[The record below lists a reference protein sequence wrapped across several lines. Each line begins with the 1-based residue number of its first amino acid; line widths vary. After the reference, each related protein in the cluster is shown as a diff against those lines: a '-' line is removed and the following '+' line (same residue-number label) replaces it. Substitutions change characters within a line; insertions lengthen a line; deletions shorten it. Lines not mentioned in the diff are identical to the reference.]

1 MCDVCAVF
9 GVGDHWTD
17 AAKLAR
23 GLFPAR
29 DIQRHRRHR
38 RGRIGL
44 MNRLIAP
51 LGLTCEDWDGDGFLL
66 ADRAGRSRVAAS
78 LAEFWREAEA
88 LCGRPLD
95 PLTARFDAE
104 AGPTGGPAEGPAW

>member
-17 AAKLAR
+17 AAKLSR
-23 GLFPAR
+23 GLFPAK

-38 RGRIGL
+38 RERIGL
-44 MNRLIAP
+44 MNRLIEP
-51 LGLTCEDWDGDGFLL
+51 VGLSCEDWDGDGFLL
-66 ADRAGRSRVAAS
+66 CDRAGRSRVAAS

-88 LCGRPLD
+88 LSGRVLD
-95 PLTARFDAE
+95 PLTARFE
-104 AGPTGGPAEGPAW
+104 APEGLAW

>member
-9 GVGDHWTD
+9 GIGDHWTD
-17 AAKLAR
+17 AAKLSR

-38 RGRIGL
+38 RERIGL

-51 LGLTCEDWDGDGFLL
+51 AGLSCEDWDGDAFLL
-66 ADRAGRSRVAAS
+66 TDRAGRTRIAAS

-88 LCGRPLD
+88 LAGCEFD
-95 PLTARFDAE
+95 PLALRLE
-104 AGPTGGPAEGPAW
+104 GGEPIW

>member
-9 GVGDHWTD
+9 GIGDHWTD
-17 AAKLAR
+17 AAKLAD

-38 RGRIGL
+38 RERIAL
-44 MNRLIAP
+44 LNRLLAP
-51 LGLTCEDWDGDGFLL
+51 AGLGCEDWDGDAYAITDGI
-66 ADRAGRSRVAAS
+66 GRMRIAPS

-88 LCGRPLD
+88 LSGGSFDPLSLRFDEGRPS
-95 PLTARFDAE
+95 
-104 AGPTGGPAEGPAW
+104 W

>member
-17 AAKLAR
+17 GAKLSR
-23 GLFPAR
+23 GLFRAR

-38 RGRIGL
+38 RERIAL
-44 MNRLIAP
+44 MNRLVEQ
-51 LGLTCEDWDGDGFLL
+51 LGLACEDWDGDGFLL
-66 ADRAGRSRVAAS
+66 TDTAGRGRVAAS

-88 LCGRPLD
+88 LSGRALD
-95 PLTARFDAE
+95 PLTARFD
-104 AGPTGGPAEGPAW
+104 GPGAPVW